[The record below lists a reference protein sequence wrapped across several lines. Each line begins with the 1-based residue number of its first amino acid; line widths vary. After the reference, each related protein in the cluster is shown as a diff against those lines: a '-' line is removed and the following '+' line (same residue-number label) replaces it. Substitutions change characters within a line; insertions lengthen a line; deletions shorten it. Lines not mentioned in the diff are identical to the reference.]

1 MKQFNALLLTL
12 FLLPLFSLAQSNYK
26 PGYLITLKGDTLRGF
41 IDYQEWDSNP
51 TAISFKTAISDR
63 KPQSFTI
70 SNISFFNVDELA
82 TYQKYICPVSMDE
95 TNTARLSSGRDTSYK
110 IDTVFLKVLQK
121 GKNVALYSYTDRL
134 KTRFYISEAPNYI
147 PTELIYRIYDDNG
160 ISANKE
166 GNTVIE
172 NTYLKQLFAIANKHN
187 ALDDDLSRT
196 FETASYSQPDLL
208 TIVSRINNI
217 SKSEYAKKYAGHSKL
232 NFYVSAALNISNTS
246 SNSSAPYT
254 TGGGGWPYTSYLPAV
269 SFGLNIIPKPSTGKV
284 ELRAELSFAE
294 TKFSSSYQLK
304 VSPYVGEKASFNQLG
319 ISLIPQIIYNIYN
332 AENFKFYVGAGI
344 GVTRFVYSNAYFGS
358 QDPNISDGGI
368 GSSDPYYFNGT
379 DSSYLLKAG
388 AKINKK
394 FEIFFNYFT
403 NTATTQGGYFQFVN
417 SSKQIGIVYLL
428 GK

>member
-1 MKQFNALLLTL
+1 MKHFNALLLTL

-70 SNISFFNVDELA
+70 SNISFFNVAELA

-110 IDTVFLKVLQK
+110 IDTVFLKILQK
-121 GKNVALYSYTDRL
+121 GKNVALYSYSDGF
-134 KTRFYISEAPNYI
+134 KTRFYISEAPDYV
-147 PTELIYRIYDDNG
+147 PTELIYRIYDDTG